1 MTTFD
6 SMVAEFQQ
14 KNAADE
20 RNAVHEVMQQIAL
33 AGLARGGFF
42 QKAAFYG
49 GTCLRLLHDMR
60 RFSEDMDFSLL
71 APDPAFRFEDYFS
84 AVVEE
89 FKLAGKDV
97 EIKMK
102 HKGQPSAIESA
113 FLKESSDVFDI
124 GFTTEKRQ
132 KVKIEV
138 DIDPPPKF
146 TTEMRVLNGPEPI
159 KVVLLGESGV
169 GKTSIINQYTTKK
182 FNHRCATS
190 VSAQFIT
197 KTLEFPEFEKSI
209 KFDIWDTVGQEKY
222 RSLTKIFYRD
232 AKVIVFVYDIT
243 KEYTFNALKDYWYK
257 EILNTTEGAPILAL
271 VANKSDLYIDQKV
284 NNKDGKAFAEQMN
297 AIFQTTSAMADT
309 GITTLF
315 ENIGKKIIMPDYDY
329 KNSDNS
335 AQKDYSKKRQQEIK
349 EKKIKLEKNTNVDID
364 NENKKGCC

>member
-1 MTTFD
+1 MTLFD
-6 SMVAEFQQ
+6 KMVADMKRAPDVNED
-14 KNAADE
+14 N
-20 RNAVHEVMQQIAL
+20 VLHEVMQQIAL

-71 APDPAFRFEDYFS
+71 EPDRNFRFEDYFP

-146 TTEMRVLNGPEPI
+146 STEMRVLNEPRSC
-159 KVVLLGESGV
+159 VVRAYTLPDLFA
-169 GKTSIINQYTTKK
+169 GK
-182 FNHRCATS
+182 
-190 VSAQFIT
+190 VSAALFRKWKHRVKGRDWYDVAWYIAKRVPLDLAHLIERAKESAPEADVSTPEKVLAAFDARIDSIDFEDARLDVEPYVMDKLDLDVWCADFFRQMVRKIQF
-197 KTLEFPEFEKSI
+197 
-209 KFDIWDTVGQEKY
+209 
-222 RSLTKIFYRD
+222 
-232 AKVIVFVYDIT
+232 A
-243 KEYTFNALKDYWYK
+243 
-257 EILNTTEGAPILAL
+257 
-271 VANKSDLYIDQKV
+271 
-284 NNKDGKAFAEQMN
+284 
-297 AIFQTTSAMADT
+297 
-309 GITTLF
+309 
-315 ENIGKKIIMPDYDY
+315 
-329 KNSDNS
+329 
-335 AQKDYSKKRQQEIK
+335 
-349 EKKIKLEKNTNVDID
+349 
-364 NENKKGCC
+364 

>member
-6 SMVAEFQQ
+6 SMVAEFRQ

-20 RNAVHEVMQQIAL
+20 RNAIHEVMQQIAL

-71 APDPAFRFEDYFS
+71 EPDRNFRFEDYFP
-84 AVVEE
+84 AVVDE

-146 TTEMRVLNGPEPI
+146 STEMRVLNEPRNCVVRAYTLPDLFAGKASAALFRKWKHRVKGRDWYDVAWYIAKRVPLDLAHLVERAKESAPE
-159 KVVLLGESGV
+159 
-169 GKTSIINQYTTKK
+169 
-182 FNHRCATS
+182 AD
-190 VSAQFIT
+190 VST
-197 KTLEFPEFEKSI
+197 PE
-209 KFDIWDTVGQEKY
+209 
-222 RSLTKIFYRD
+222 
-232 AKVIVFVYDIT
+232 KVIAAFDARIDAID
-243 KEYTFNALKDYWYK
+243 FDNARADVEPYVMDKL
-257 EILNTTEGAPILAL
+257 
-271 VANKSDLYIDQKV
+271 DLDVWCADFFRQMVHKME
-284 NNKDGKAFAEQMN
+284 FA
-297 AIFQTTSAMADT
+297 
-309 GITTLF
+309 
-315 ENIGKKIIMPDYDY
+315 
-329 KNSDNS
+329 
-335 AQKDYSKKRQQEIK
+335 
-349 EKKIKLEKNTNVDID
+349 
-364 NENKKGCC
+364 

>member
-6 SMVAEFQQ
+6 SMVAEFRR
-14 KNAADE
+14 KTAADE
-20 RNAVHEVMQQIAL
+20 RNAIHEVMQQIAL

-49 GTCLRLLHDMR
+49 GTCLRLLHEMH

-71 APDPAFRFEDYFS
+71 EPDRNFRFEDYFP

-146 TTEMRVLNGPEPI
+146 STEMCVLNEPRSC
-159 KVVLLGESGV
+159 VVRAYTLPDLFA
-169 GKTSIINQYTTKK
+169 GK
-182 FNHRCATS
+182 
-190 VSAQFIT
+190 VSAALFRKWKHRVKGRDWYDVAWYIAKRVPLDLAHLIERAKESAPEADVSTPEKVLAAFDARIDAIDFEDARLDVEPYVMDKLDLDVWGADFFRQMVRKIQF
-197 KTLEFPEFEKSI
+197 
-209 KFDIWDTVGQEKY
+209 
-222 RSLTKIFYRD
+222 
-232 AKVIVFVYDIT
+232 A
-243 KEYTFNALKDYWYK
+243 
-257 EILNTTEGAPILAL
+257 
-271 VANKSDLYIDQKV
+271 
-284 NNKDGKAFAEQMN
+284 
-297 AIFQTTSAMADT
+297 
-309 GITTLF
+309 
-315 ENIGKKIIMPDYDY
+315 
-329 KNSDNS
+329 
-335 AQKDYSKKRQQEIK
+335 
-349 EKKIKLEKNTNVDID
+349 
-364 NENKKGCC
+364 

>member
-6 SMVAEFQQ
+6 SMVAEFRR

-20 RNAVHEVMQQIAL
+20 RNAIHEVMQQIAL

-49 GTCLRLLHDMR
+49 GTCLRLLHGMH
-60 RFSEDMDFSLL
+60 RFSDDMDFSLL
-71 APDPAFRFEDYFS
+71 EPDRDFHFEDYFP

-146 TTEMRVLNGPEPI
+146 STEMCVLNEPRSCI
-159 KVVLLGESGV
+159 VRAYTLPDLFA
-169 GKTSIINQYTTKK
+169 GK
-182 FNHRCATS
+182 
-190 VSAQFIT
+190 VSAALFRKWKHRIKGRDWYDVAWYIT
-197 KTLEFPEFEKSI
+197 KHVPLDLAHLVERAKESAPEADVSTPEKVIAAFDARIDAIDFENARADVEPYVMDRTEL
-209 KFDIWDTVGQEKY
+209 DIW
-222 RSLTKIFYRD
+222 S
-232 AKVIVFVYDIT
+232 
-243 KEYTFNALKDYWYK
+243 
-257 EILNTTEGAPILAL
+257 
-271 VANKSDLYIDQKV
+271 
-284 NNKDGKAFAEQMN
+284 AEFFRQMVR
-297 AIFQTTSAMADT
+297 M
-309 GITTLF
+309 
-315 ENIGKKIIMPDYDY
+315 
-329 KNSDNS
+329 
-335 AQKDYSKKRQQEIK
+335 IK
-349 EKKIKLEKNTNVDID
+349 
-364 NENKKGCC
+364 CA

>member
-6 SMVAEFQQ
+6 SMVAEFRR

-20 RNAVHEVMQQIAL
+20 RNAIHEVMQQIAL

-49 GTCLRLLHDMR
+49 GTCLRLLHDMH
-60 RFSEDMDFSLL
+60 RFSDDMDFSLL
-71 APDPAFRFEDYFS
+71 EPDRDFHFEDYFP

-146 TTEMRVLNGPEPI
+146 STEMCVLNEPRSCI
-159 KVVLLGESGV
+159 VRAYTLPDLFA
-169 GKTSIINQYTTKK
+169 GK
-182 FNHRCATS
+182 
-190 VSAQFIT
+190 VSAALFRKWKRRI
-197 KTLEFPEFEKSI
+197 KGRDWYDVAWYIAKRVPLDLAHLVERAKESAPEADVSTPE
-209 KFDIWDTVGQEKY
+209 
-222 RSLTKIFYRD
+222 
-232 AKVIVFVYDIT
+232 KVIAA
-243 KEYTFNALKDYWYK
+243 FNAR
-257 EILNTTEGAPILAL
+257 
-271 VANKSDLYIDQKV
+271 IDSI
-284 NNKDGKAFAEQMN
+284 D
-297 AIFQTTSAMADT
+297 
-309 GITTLF
+309 F
-315 ENIGKKIIMPDYDY
+315 ENARMDVEPYVMDKADLDVWCADFFRQMVRKIEF
-329 KNSDNS
+329 
-335 AQKDYSKKRQQEIK
+335 A
-349 EKKIKLEKNTNVDID
+349 
-364 NENKKGCC
+364 